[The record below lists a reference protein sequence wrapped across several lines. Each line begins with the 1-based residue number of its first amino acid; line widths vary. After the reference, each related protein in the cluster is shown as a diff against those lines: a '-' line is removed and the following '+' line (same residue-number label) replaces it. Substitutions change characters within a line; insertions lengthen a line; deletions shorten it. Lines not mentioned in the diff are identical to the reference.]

1 MNTRSA
7 LQSPVKK
14 PNEDH
19 DAINDIIGR
28 LESRWRL
35 GLTLR
40 DQTWSPS
47 RQPPSD
53 PGKCFG
59 LIKFL
64 HFQGRE
70 ILPQLLAEFNR
81 IAGHKSARERLPYL
95 RALLE
100 RGERVV
106 RASSRQP
113 STTPTSNRVA
123 PASPVS
129 HYALR
134 SGGPPVSSFLISGR
148 NSNLGRTTTKSPLGS
163 IQPSTPKRNDE
174 KDPTPPPSP
183 SLEASCRRQNKDIPQ
198 PSRKRSSEEF
208 EDRANSKCSRG
219 LSGKRKSSEFAAPG
233 LPPTWKDTH
242 DSRSSSRTS
251 GTALSVAASAT
262 SATSTEVSRTDSV
275 FSHYRDNTRSA
286 NTSFTTEA
294 TVSQS
299 APHFN
304 SSGSISWDDQ
314 TKEDALQCL
323 RQDEGLINPLEGL
336 EIEIPEQ
343 SDVCISPGKPGEQHQ
358 LKNLPTQH
366 LFVLEISEKLRNL
379 PFKHRWEYV
388 RVAQIVGSDPDDL
401 IETRP
406 GKAQDYENFWS
417 RLMQNEACQDLSSTI
432 QRSSQEAWEAAN
444 FENVK
449 LKGSLSFNTSNTGPL
464 FKLHMQALRTE
475 TSCRFQRAFGG
486 DRFLYIE
493 VPPLDALPSHLK
505 EQHGYLLDRFV
516 EWLAMPKQ
524 FLGRNWTVFFVDPLQ
539 PKKRKGESTEMRGFS
554 VVLFAMNGCDLDRKT
569 QKVSSRAPRQA
580 MSSFDLL
587 NWFMPFVDERN
598 VSQPFPKAFARI
610 SLGLTTTT
618 PTLSFKPSE
627 VRYVQD
633 IIADDTPED
642 DEFNDPALQWPK
654 DRTKERRVMN
664 DGCARISVG
673 AAQQLW
679 KNVGRGGP
687 LPSTFQGRIGG
698 AKGMWSISAA
708 SDTQNPNDR
717 EIWIEVTESQRKFW
731 PHKDDYNDS
740 LYDPQRLTFD
750 LHSIT
755 DQASS
760 SKIYLSFFPILLD
773 RGVPEETLTGLIGRY
788 MEQERTKLVES
799 SEGPVSLRK
808 WVNDQNSTKEERNRE
823 DDIPYQGAMPTSHH
837 EKLVL
842 LLESGFDT
850 SCPYVSDIA
859 EKFVSTSLQE
869 LRMNVRIPLPR
880 CTYIKGVADPLGVLQ
895 PGEVHLCFSQSLTDE
910 ASGESINFLHGR
922 SVLVARN
929 PALRRSDIQKVK
941 TTFRLELGHLRD
953 VVVFPSKGKYPLAG
967 KLQGGDY
974 DGDTFWICWE
984 RDLVEPFRNAPA
996 PLKDPTP
1003 AHYGIEVDRRKLREI
1018 LPKESS
1024 FSIQTFLRASFE
1036 YRCKTNLL
1044 GQATKLHERLCYR
1057 ENTIDSPK
1065 INALA
1070 DLHDLLVDSAK
1081 NGYSFDEKAFDRF
1094 KKTSLCL
1101 RKHIKE
1107 PAYEKARKMDRPE
1120 KGKLAHGKELEMDY
1134 KKDNITDKMYFEAI
1148 EPHTKETFKVIT
1160 DHFKSMQVDVDED
1173 LLAPY
1178 HVIEEDGKE
1187 NPEIAEE
1194 LKQLEKAIK
1203 QVKDRWNAVIHGRD
1217 FDHPK
1222 QGESYTDSVN
1232 DCFAMFVAIRPTNL
1246 THPVVKYWIRSMT
1259 SAPSDWELLKASAL
1273 YKRWR
1278 EKSLSFV
1285 FSMAGE
1291 WLCWIKASKAIDSR
1305 LLVLGMWANM
1315 KPRRVK
1321 KVIREGKKHRSD
1333 GYGVDDKDELFEVEN
1348 DGTTA

>member
-1 MNTRSA
+1 
-7 LQSPVKK
+7 
-14 PNEDH
+14 
-19 DAINDIIGR
+19 
-28 LESRWRL
+28 
-35 GLTLR
+35 
-40 DQTWSPS
+40 
-47 RQPPSD
+47 
-53 PGKCFG
+53 
-59 LIKFL
+59 
-64 HFQGRE
+64 
-70 ILPQLLAEFNR
+70 
-81 IAGHKSARERLPYL
+81 
-95 RALLE
+95 
-100 RGERVV
+100 
-106 RASSRQP
+106 
-113 STTPTSNRVA
+113 
-123 PASPVS
+123 
-129 HYALR
+129 
-134 SGGPPVSSFLISGR
+134 
-148 NSNLGRTTTKSPLGS
+148 
-163 IQPSTPKRNDE
+163 
-174 KDPTPPPSP
+174 
-183 SLEASCRRQNKDIPQ
+183 
-198 PSRKRSSEEF
+198 
-208 EDRANSKCSRG
+208 
-219 LSGKRKSSEFAAPG
+219 
-233 LPPTWKDTH
+233 
-242 DSRSSSRTS
+242 
-251 GTALSVAASAT
+251 
-262 SATSTEVSRTDSV
+262 
-275 FSHYRDNTRSA
+275 
-286 NTSFTTEA
+286 
-294 TVSQS
+294 
-299 APHFN
+299 
-304 SSGSISWDDQ
+304 
-314 TKEDALQCL
+314 
-323 RQDEGLINPLEGL
+323 
-336 EIEIPEQ
+336 
-343 SDVCISPGKPGEQHQ
+343 HQ

-366 LFVLEISEKLRNL
+366 LFVPEIGEKLRSL
-379 PFKHRWEYV
+379 PFKYRWEYV
-388 RVAQIVGSDPDDL
+388 RVAQTIGSDPDDL

-406 GKAQDYENFWS
+406 GSAQDYENFWS
-417 RLMQNEACQDLSSTI
+417 RLMQNEACQDQSSSV
-432 QRSSQEAWEAAN
+432 QRSSQKAWEAAN

-505 EQHGYLLDRFV
+505 EQYGYLPERFV
-516 EWLAMPKQ
+516 EWLRMPKH

-554 VVLFAMNGCDLDRKT
+554 VLLFAMNGCDLDRKT

-580 MSSFDLL
+580 MSPFDLL

-598 VSQPFPKAFARI
+598 ASQPFPKAFARI

-627 VRYVQD
+627 VRYVLD
-633 IIADDTPED
+633 IVADDTPED
-642 DEFNDPALQWPK
+642 DEFNDPALEWPK
-654 DRTKERRVMN
+654 DQTKERRVMN

-731 PHKDDYNDS
+731 PHKDDRDDS

-773 RGVPEETLTGLIGRY
+773 RGVPGETLTGLVGRY
-788 MEQERTKLVES
+788 MDQERTKLVES
-799 SEGPVSLRK
+799 SEDPVSLRK

-823 DDIPYQGAMPTSHH
+823 DDIRYQGAMPTSHH

-880 CTYIKGVADPLGVLQ
+880 CTYIKGVADPLGVLE
-895 PGEVHLCFSQSLTDE
+895 PGEIHLCFSQSLTDD
-910 ASGESINFLHGR
+910 ASGESIPFLRDR

-941 TTFRLELGHLRD
+941 TTFRFDLAHLRD
-953 VVVFPSKGKYPLAG
+953 VVVFPTKGKYPLAG

-984 RDLVEPFRNAPA
+984 PDLVEPFKNAPA
-996 PLKDPTP
+996 PLQDPAP
-1003 AHYGIEVDRRKLREI
+1003 RDYGIEVDKRSLKDL
-1018 LPKESS
+1018 LLKESS
-1024 FSIQTFLRASFE
+1024 PSKRPSIQNFLWASFE

-1044 GQATKLHERLCYR
+1044 GQTTKLHERICYM

-1070 DLHDLLVDSAK
+1070 DLHDLLVDSSK
-1081 NGYSFDEKAFDRF
+1081 NGYSFDQNAFERF
-1094 KKTSLCL
+1094 KITSLDL
-1101 RKHIKE
+1101 RKQVKE
-1107 PAYEKARKMDRPE
+1107 PAYERARKLDKLE
-1120 KGKLAHGKELEMDY
+1120 KGKLTESKKLTKMRY
-1134 KKDNITDKMYFEAI
+1134 QKDNITDKMYFESI
-1148 EPHTKETFKVIT
+1148 EPHTRETFKVVT
-1160 DHFKSMQVDVDED
+1160 DHFKSMRVDVDED

-1178 HVIEEDGKE
+1178 KAIEEDGGE
-1187 NPEIAEE
+1187 MSEIADE
-1194 LKQLEKAIK
+1194 LKQLEKAIR

-1246 THPVVKYWIRSMT
+1246 THPVVKCWTRSLT
-1259 SAPSDWELLKASAL
+1259 GAPSDWELLKASAL
-1273 YKRWR
+1273 YKHWR
-1278 EKSLSFV
+1278 DKSLSFV
-1285 FSMAGE
+1285 FAMAGK
-1291 WLCWIKASKAIDSR
+1291 WLCWIKASKATDSR
-1305 LLVLGMWANM
+1305 LLVLPMWANM
-1315 KPRRVK
+1315 KPRRIK

-1333 GYGVDDKDELFEVEN
+1333 GYGFEDEDE
-1348 DGTTA
+1348 